1 MIRRALT
8 SRTFLELTLAL
19 LLVWLWHTSAL
30 LSGIEQYGEPQGET
44 ARAGLYLQAATDCS
58 LCLLHRHSPSSTDH
72 SHEPPSI
79 TAMFRLPTRAGDNP
93 LLSSRYQA
101 LPDRPNDLIERPPR
115 AV

>member
-1 MIRRALT
+1 MISRALT

-19 LLVWLWHTSAL
+19 LLVWVWHTSAL
-30 LSGIEQYGEPQGET
+30 LSGIEQHSEPQHET
-44 ARAGLYLQAATDCS
+44 AQQNPSLQPPLDCS
-58 LCLLHRHSPSSTDH
+58 LCLLHRHSPGSADH

-101 LPDRPNDLIERPPR
+101 LPDRPDDLIERPPR